1 MDVKIV
7 KAAIRDQDIVRNMYA
22 LYLHDLTKYTDA
34 LHVNDEGTFEFDAFS
49 LIWDKEGIEPYL
61 IKADGK
67 LAGFLLLL
75 KAPFLTKADCCI
87 NDFFLYN
94 SFRGKKVGQ
103 AAVGQLF
110 SDYKGTWYIEQLK
123 RNKPAVRFWEK
134 VYRDYQLEVQE
145 TLRVEDGEEVV
156 GQFVKVE

>member
-7 KAAIRDQDIVRNMYA
+7 KAASGEQDIIRNLYA
-22 LYLHDLTKYTDA
+22 FYLHDLTKYTDA
-34 LHVNDEGTFEFDAFS
+34 LEVNEDGTFEFDAFS

-61 IKADGK
+61 IKADDK

-75 KAPFLTKADCCI
+75 RAPFLKKADYCI

-103 AAVGQLF
+103 AAVELLF
-110 SDYKGTWYIEQLK
+110 SDYKGTYYIEQLK
-123 RNKPAVRFWEK
+123 RNTPAVRFWQK
-134 VYRDYQLEVQE
+134 VYRDYQFDVQE
-145 TLRVEDGEEVV
+145 TSRMEDGEECV
-156 GQFVKVE
+156 GQLVKVK